1 MISRP
6 DGEAMM
12 GGLHET
18 SQAIGRLQAS
28 VEKLE
33 HAVAQLSDRIED
45 LQRLR
50 WLMVGALV
58 VLCGVSGASSGWLTK
73 LLEMGA

>member
-1 MISRP
+1 
-6 DGEAMM
+6 M
-12 GGLHET
+12 GGLHDT

-33 HAVAQLSDRIED
+33 HAVARLSERIEE

-58 VLCGVSGASSGWLTK
+58 VLCGISGASSGWLAK
-73 LLEMGA
+73 LLDVGA

>member
-1 MISRP
+1 MTG
-6 DGEAMM
+6 D
-12 GGLHET
+12 LHET

-33 HAVAQLSDRIED
+33 NAVARLSDRIED

-58 VLCGVSGASSGWLTK
+58 VLCGLSGAGGRWLTR
-73 LLEMGA
+73 LLDLGA

>member
-1 MISRP
+1 
-6 DGEAMM
+6 M

-33 HAVAQLSDRIED
+33 VAVARLSDRIEE

-50 WLMVGALV
+50 WVMLGALV
-58 VLCGVSGASSGWLTK
+58 VLCGLSSANSGWFTR
-73 LLEMGA
+73 LLELSA

>member
-1 MISRP
+1 
-6 DGEAMM
+6 M
-12 GGLHET
+12 GSLHET

-33 HAVAQLSDRIED
+33 AAVEQLSVRIDE

-50 WLMVGALV
+50 WLMIGALV
-58 VLCGVSGASSGWLTK
+58 VLCGLSGASSAWVSK
-73 LLEMGA
+73 LIDLQV

>member
-1 MISRP
+1 
-6 DGEAMM
+6 M
-12 GGLHET
+12 GGLHDT

-33 HAVAQLSDRIED
+33 HAVARLSERIEE

-58 VLCGVSGASSGWLTK
+58 VLCGISGASSGWLTK
-73 LLEMGA
+73 LLDIGA

>member
-1 MISRP
+1 
-6 DGEAMM
+6 M

-33 HAVAQLSDRIED
+33 HAVARLGDRIEE

-50 WLMVGALV
+50 WLTIGALV
-58 VLCGVSGASSGWLTK
+58 VLCGLSGASAGWFTK
-73 LLEMGA
+73 FVELGAS

>member
-1 MISRP
+1 MT
-6 DGEAMM
+6 

-18 SQAIGRLQAS
+18 SQAIGRLQVS

-33 HAVAQLSDRIED
+33 SAVARLSDRIED

-50 WLMVGALV
+50 WLMAGALV
-58 VLCGVSGASSGWLTK
+58 VLCGIFGAGAGWLSK
-73 LLEMGA
+73 LIDLGA

>member
-1 MISRP
+1 
-6 DGEAMM
+6 M

-33 HAVAQLSDRIED
+33 HAVARLGDRIEE

-50 WLMVGALV
+50 WLMIGALV
-58 VLCGVSGASSGWLTK
+58 VLCGLSGASSGWFSRLF
-73 LLEMGA
+73 EMGAP

>member
-1 MISRP
+1 
-6 DGEAMM
+6 M

-33 HAVAQLSDRIED
+33 HAVARLSERIEE

-58 VLCGVSGASSGWLTK
+58 VLCSISGASSGWLAKFLDVGT
-73 LLEMGA
+73 